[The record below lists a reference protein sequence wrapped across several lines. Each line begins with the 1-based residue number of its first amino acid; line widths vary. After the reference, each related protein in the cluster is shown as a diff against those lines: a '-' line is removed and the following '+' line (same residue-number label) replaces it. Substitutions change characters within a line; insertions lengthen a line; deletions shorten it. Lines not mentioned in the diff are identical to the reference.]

1 MINEYSTAQGN
12 KRARTDN
19 VSSDNGIS
27 FSGLDP
33 VLASLGLLIGLLT
46 KPDPNKETYALNP
59 SWFANPID
67 NTQKGITDN
76 PAQFEQLLTAVL
88 GKIGGNALGIPIQ
101 DAALLGTWYPIK
113 NGNEPTGFY
122 LVSYQKEDNG
132 KTETVLGLGI
142 LHSWKVPPTNAALT
156 VNVWGLMPFVAI
168 GNGSFKITFTN
179 PGYPIS
185 LGVAAE
191 GGDKKLPL
199 VNINGISFDGVKFSA
214 LIDVAS
220 SDPFNVSLEVLS
232 LKLGSA
238 PPANKSLADLLAI
251 SGQEMLEIATNL
263 FMGALSYVFPNQLKN
278 LNYITPLLGLSS
290 QVPDLAVKLPVME
303 WYKLFEVAANPSKY
317 PDGVKTLFFNWFNA
331 LCSDTDALKGW
342 ITSLSGFLGNTSLQI
357 TGTGTRIDPFRLG
370 IISVNN
376 IGNLDF
382 CVATTVDDGGIRYFY
397 PGLSFR
403 GNNVALGSSS
413 AVFTSQA
420 DLELG
425 QFGLSAQALTAS
437 PQIKFA
443 FQFALKNKTSGQPL
457 VAYDGNSVGSL
468 TAGLVLGTDGKIV
481 PDFSLNQ
488 VVTTLTS
495 FENVNLLSPGE
506 LAEAGAAALSD
517 ALITL
522 IGVNSNDF
530 AKSIGALIGLVP
542 PASAQGK
549 WPATLPPPF
558 SSAQM
563 AQSILN
569 PVKAWSD
576 FYLHTLQY
584 ATSVDGKSAFAYI
597 IQEMANL
604 LQQTTAGLNISVTG
618 SGTITDPWKAGIALS
633 SSTLPAYLTAYKV
646 DNTTDN
652 TTELVIGLSLMPT
665 ITIGG
670 VDIVP
675 SLSLQGLGLRFSTD
689 GSVAASWLPEVGA
702 NLQLPK
708 GFMTPAVGGAVV
720 STDLAQL
727 SAGWNRISG
736 WGWSMLIKAPK
747 LVINGK
753 DIILGEDL
761 NFDNQTALH
770 DLVKKSASTFSPFLV
785 GALGTLLMRVENRAA
800 LFAIGSLG
808 LIPDITKSPVFPTGL
823 AWSGFQQLS
832 LSSLSNPWPD
842 IRNYIATTFANTANA
857 KSLLSLLSYVIN
869 TEITAAPPTGGTGV
883 YEDPWTFAL
892 PAGFEGLAW
901 FDNTGKVLGLGAG
914 RSQSWSYTLSGTK
927 FNFDLHARAHALKY
941 NLSTGA
947 LVFDAQVPS
956 FSLSGVLY
964 NPDGMLVNLPGSLG
978 SVEKIIV
985 GCDLSYDTV
994 GKSFHFHPIVTLL
1007 NVTLPGQEKQAQLTL
1022 QDFMDPGFPA
1032 SLQNG
1037 FMLLLNQGL
1046 QAGFQQVKNKPLFQK
1061 AYSLLSMLGLTLA
1074 PDGETDLRYI
1084 ELYNLP
1090 DGLLGIN
1097 TAGWNGLLAN
1107 FDSYIQTQFNKL
1119 LAIQEERDLLYSFLS
1134 DILGFQLPKFEVPV
1148 LQLLSGLG
1156 ICAPAE
1162 EGYTVYPYKLLE
1174 LISDPYKTFQQLFGQ
1189 LFDLA
1194 NVENLKQLAAN
1205 LAKNQGP
1212 YKAGRWTFSTD
1223 ATGVISFGI
1232 LPADSFPLGSFLLI
1246 SGGIQLDLNNQV
1258 LNGELD
1264 IYCENVGV
1272 TLKSG
1277 FTLKLE
1283 SGSVTPTFTS
1293 VATWGDGS
1301 KPAAKALRLIPF
1313 HTNDFLDDVAD
1324 LAPSFTLNILLNAV
1338 FEEQLLKKY
1347 PLIQQIFE
1355 GLGLAD
1361 KAPAESLTVQ
1371 RLINGATV
1379 AAVSKTDL
1387 QWQMPSLM
1395 GILYDPLAW
1404 LLSDDVLGTNGKFS
1418 ISKLVQLLS
1427 HLPEVTA
1434 PNGIKITPDPTGAKI
1449 TGMPYGFE
1457 IDLSGKDDV
1466 ASFGFNAK
1474 DLVISDN
1481 WGTLNLLS
1489 FQVGIDGNYQ
1499 PSFGGELTISSG
1511 SKIPLAFYVNTG
1523 YNKDFFLK
1531 ISQGKVDAPSG
1542 ISLQLLPFLGWGTLL
1557 EQAGKLAAAAVL
1569 KNLVPTVLQ
1578 KLSDSG
1584 AGTFVT
1590 KLLNFG
1596 KQVDTMA
1603 LVDAI
1608 IGVTSPSAFASRAQ
1622 KDLLNDI
1629 ESVALGWLREKF
1641 SQSGAPTTVQ
1651 GLITLLQDVMPGVKA
1666 QGGRLAYTP
1675 DSKIPVTILAGLNDA
1690 GYLGLWA
1697 DFTLPDTQ
1705 VMKIKLAETGVGVK
1719 LDGSVTFSFGM
1730 DLLIP
1735 VDDNS
1740 GPGIT
1745 LAYDLNKGFNLI
1757 FDPISNSTDATQH
1770 SDLAIELLPN
1780 FFSKPAAEAAA
1791 MSGSVTDW
1799 LLKVVKVVL
1808 PRYVSLLV
1816 LNLDKVKT
1824 WLEAPI
1830 VSTIANAPTPAVLLQ
1845 ATSLILKSGTKY
1857 ELNSI
1862 DNLTKLTPTGFFGNL
1877 LYTLMQNKL
1886 TLLQFGDGNTGSII
1900 VGPLTGK
1907 ADYFGVTVAAPGLKI
1922 AALPNLVLQLGAT
1935 DRDWITKAGDG
1946 SVAGDPGIGFYLPIT
1961 KTGNDFS
1968 VNFSLFSMMLNNL
1981 GFDIIG
1987 TGGKP
1992 IVDQPRFKIGAVQ
2005 PRTVFAL
2012 TFNASGGPTVQ
2023 FGAGITL
2030 AKIGLSLAPDKLAG
2044 SGGSNPIANNI
2055 LGSGADSGNPPVNPE
2070 FSVTTA
2076 YINKLWVNLK
2086 SNTGNGSQ
2094 VIVPIE
2100 RSFGPLYI
2108 DSFGLG
2114 WEDQR
2119 RLLEFLFTGNVALAG
2134 LKASVVGLTVGV
2146 PVTDPTNFSKYTA
2159 DLQGLDISFKGG
2171 AVEINGGFVK
2181 TETVVSGQ
2189 NVIVYNGVAV
2199 IKAGTFA
2206 LMALGSYAEIAVSPA
2221 PNASKQPSL
2230 FIFAVLTA
2238 PLGGPPFFFIT
2249 GVAAGFSFNRSLKIP
2264 DITGVQDFPLLKG
2277 LSDGTFAEGEDP
2289 GTALVALSKVVEPE
2303 VGQYWLAAGIKFT
2316 SFELLTTS
2324 ALLFISF
2331 GKEFEVNLLGLSF
2344 TSLPPKI
2351 PRQFALAYF
2360 ELALKI
2366 SFKPSY
2372 GVISAEAQLTPNS
2385 FVLSKDCKVT
2395 GGFAFFLWFK
2405 NIPTPAGMIPAGD
2418 FVISLGG
2425 YHPDF
2430 KKPAW
2435 YPEVPR
2441 LGMQWKLDISVGS
2454 ISVGGG
2460 AYFAL
2465 CPTAVMAGGY
2475 LNVAYQLGPLK
2486 AWLNASADF
2495 LIEWNPFYFNVGISI
2510 TVGASFGTTIL
2521 GVSITLRAELGAT
2534 LKLEGPP
2541 THGSVKVDWFVISFT
2556 IPIGSGKTQTT
2567 DNNISW
2573 KEFADAFLPPPAEAG
2588 STMKNARLKQRNT
2601 TPVQQVVKL
2610 NPESGLLN
2618 DDGERWTIQPYPF
2631 MLTAKS
2637 AIPASAVIVTNSG
2650 FNQPGIKVGV
2660 RPMGYIDDLNA
2671 PLTITLTDDRGN
2683 PVNLTDR
2690 KIKLIIDTNGA
2701 PSAMWSKDPLD
2712 RNKAPQADDLLI
2724 PGASYGILLDADEY
2738 NFLGNVPA
2746 FDIMNLQYEFGTKH
2760 ILPFKNVIKFPAA
2773 ARYPVSDQNN
2783 AYHVIM
2789 HSIMTAGI
2797 VIKRNSILDGIAAS
2811 DILAPLNP
2819 DLSVMAASADMIL
2832 QALPVIARLGIY
2844 QNNGVLEPGKNIQP
2858 PSLPVSFAHAIKPL
2872 KAPQLAG
2879 IVKRYKVGSN
2889 VRSVK
2894 SQYQPAPNLNRKTKL
2909 DAIYNDSSK
2918 QLYDGTTLL
2927 WNTDYRTATMLQ
2939 TNGDLP
2945 LRITSFDRHGR
2956 LNGIQLIIGEQP
2968 VSLAAG
2974 TAQVA
2979 VQGYEGNADGI
2990 SGWDIY
2996 SQLFKT
3002 NSVWALGDAA
3012 MVRVQNSQRIRVRGT
3027 HANTGLIDAADL
3039 MNGNKITDTG
3049 NTKRSG
3055 WIQSVFP
3062 AGTQYIA
3069 VLVDQHTSADRLDIA
3084 IGAGSLPLQGD
3095 NLQPLRLHETEKGT
3109 LLIYPCPKDATDA
3122 PYMAILAIP
3131 KDNKVQINGMYG
3143 FTDMIENNTFAE
3155 GIQLSHAGLD
3165 ISATTIKTATVSI
3178 HAQKQA
3184 I

>member
-1 MINEYSTAQGN
+1 MINEYSTAQGK
-12 KRARTDN
+12 KRVGTDN
-19 VSSDNGIS
+19 LSGDNGIS

-46 KPDPNKETYALNP
+46 KPDPDRDTYSINP
-59 SWFANPID
+59 GWFANPID
-67 NTQKGITDN
+67 NTQKGITSS
-76 PAQFEQLLTAVL
+76 PEQFEQLLTAVL

-113 NGNEPTGFY
+113 NGNDPTGFY
-122 LVSYQKEDNG
+122 IVSYQKEDNG
-132 KTETVLGLGI
+132 VTETVLGLGI

-168 GNGSFKITFTN
+168 GNGSFKITFTST
-179 PGYPIS
+179 GYPIS

-191 GGDKKLPL
+191 GGDKKVPL
-199 VNINGISFDGVKFSA
+199 VDINGISFDGVKFSA
-214 LIDVAS
+214 LIDVAA

-232 LKLGSA
+232 LKLGNA
-238 PPANKSLADLLAI
+238 PAANKSLADLLAI
-251 SGQEMLEIATNL
+251 SGEEILEIATNL
-263 FMGALSYVFPNQLKN
+263 FIGALSYVFPNQQQY
-278 LNYITPLLGLSS
+278 LNYIPPLLGLSS
-290 QVPDLAVKLPVME
+290 AVPGLQQLQLPVME
-303 WYKLFEVAANPSKY
+303 WYKLFEAAANPSKY

-342 ITSLSGFLGNTSLQI
+342 ITSFSGFLGNTNLQI
-357 TGTGTRIDPFRLG
+357 TGTGTRIDPFRLS
-370 IISVNN
+370 IIAVNN

-403 GNNVALGSSS
+403 GNNIRLGSSP

-425 QFGLSAQALTAS
+425 QFGLSAQAVTAS

-443 FQFALKNKTSGQPL
+443 FRFALKNATDGQPL
-457 VAYDGNSVGSL
+457 VAYDGNSVGTLS
-468 TAGLVLGTDGKIV
+468 AGLILGSDGKIV

-488 VVTTLTS
+488 VVTGITS
-495 FENVNLLSPGE
+495 FDSVNLLSPGE
-506 LAEAGAAALSD
+506 LAEAGAAALSA
-517 ALITL
+517 ALATL
-522 IGVNSNDF
+522 IGVNDNDF
-530 AKSIGALIGLVP
+530 AKSIGALIGLIP
-542 PASAQGK
+542 PASAKGS

-558 SSAQM
+558 AGTQM
-563 AQSILN
+563 AHSILN
-569 PVKAWSD
+569 PVQAWSD

-584 ATSVDGKSAFAYI
+584 TTAIDGKSAFAYLL
-597 IQEMANL
+597 QEMANL
-604 LQQTTAGLNISVTG
+604 LQQTVTGLNISVTG
-618 SGTITDPWKAGIALS
+618 SGTVDDPWKAAIALS
-633 SSTLPAYLTAYKV
+633 SSTLPAYLTAYTVNNTK
-646 DNTTDN
+646 DNSL
-652 TTELVIGLSLMPT
+652 ELVMGLSLMPT
-665 ITIGG
+665 ITIAG
-670 VDIVP
+670 VDIKP
-675 SLSLQGLGLRFSTD
+675 SLNLQGLSLLFAAN
-689 GSVAASWLPEVGA
+689 GSIQAGWLPEVSA
-702 NLQLPK
+702 NLQLPQ
-708 GFMTPAVGGAVV
+708 GFKTPDVGGAAVNV
-720 STDLAQL
+720 DLAQL
-727 SAGWNRISG
+727 SAGWNRSTG

-747 LVINGK
+747 LIINGNT
-753 DIILGEDL
+753 IVLGQDL
-761 NFDNQTALH
+761 NFNNQTALK
-770 DLVKKSASTFSPFLV
+770 DLVKQSASTFSPFLL

-823 AWSGFQQLS
+823 SWSGFQQLS

-842 IRNYIATTFANTANA
+842 IRNHLSTTFANTANA

-869 TEITAAPPTGGTGV
+869 TDITAAPATGGSGS

-892 PAGFEGLAW
+892 PAGFEGLSW
-901 FDNTGKVLGLGAG
+901 FENTGKILGLGAG
-914 RSQSWSYTLSGTK
+914 RSESWSYTLSGTK

-941 NLSTGA
+941 NLSTGT
-947 LVFDAQVPS
+947 LVFDGQVPS
-956 FSLSGVLY
+956 FTLSGTLY
-964 NPDGMLVNLPGSLG
+964 NPDGMLVSLPESLG

-985 GCDLSYDTV
+985 GCNLSYDTTTQ
-994 GKSFHFHPIVTLL
+994 SFHFLPIVTLL
-1007 NVTLPGQEKQAQLTL
+1007 NVTLPGQQKQDQLTL
-1022 QDFMDPGFPA
+1022 QDFMSPSFPS

-1046 QAGFQQVKNKPLFQK
+1046 QAAFQQVKNQPLFQK

-1074 PDGETDLRYI
+1074 PDGETDLRFI

-1097 TAGWNGLLAN
+1097 AAGWNGLLAN
-1107 FDSYIQTQFNKL
+1107 FDTYIQTQFNKL
-1119 LAIQEERDLLYSFLS
+1119 LAVQEERDLLYSFLS
-1134 DILGFQLPKFEVPV
+1134 DILGFKLPEFQVPV
-1148 LQLLSGLG
+1148 LQLLTGLG

-1174 LISDPYKTFQQLFGQ
+1174 LISNPYQTFQQLFGQ
-1189 LFDLA
+1189 LFAVA
-1194 NVENLKQLAAN
+1194 NADNLKQLAAN
-1205 LAKNQGP
+1205 LAKNLGP

-1232 LPADSFPLGSFLLI
+1232 LPADSFPLGSFLLV

-1258 LNGELD
+1258 LKGELD

-1277 FTLKLE
+1277 FTLQLQN
-1283 SGSVTPTFTS
+1283 GSVSPSFTS
-1293 VATWGDGS
+1293 VAAWGDNS
-1301 KPAAKALRLIPF
+1301 KPSAKALRLIPF

-1324 LAPSFTLNILLNAV
+1324 LAPAFSLNILLNAV

-1361 KAPAESLTVQ
+1361 QAPTESLAVQ
-1371 RLINGATV
+1371 RLNSGTAVV
-1379 AAVSKTDL
+1379 ALSKTDL
-1387 QWQMPSLM
+1387 LWQMPSLM

-1418 ISKLVQLLS
+1418 VSKLVAMLS

-1434 PNGIKITPDPTGAKI
+1434 PNGIRLTPAASGMTI

-1457 IDLSGKDDV
+1457 IAMSGKDDV
-1466 ASFGFNAK
+1466 ANFGFTTK
-1474 DLVISDN
+1474 DLVISES

-1511 SKIPLAFYVNTG
+1511 SKIPASFFVNTG
-1523 YNKDFFLK
+1523 YNKEFFLK
-1531 ISQGKVDAPSG
+1531 ISQGTPDSASG
-1542 ISLQLLPFLGWGTLL
+1542 LALQLLPFLGWGSLA
-1557 EQAGKLAAAAVL
+1557 EQGARLAAAAVL

-1584 AGTFVT
+1584 AGDFV
-1590 KLLNFG
+1590 KKMLDFS
-1596 KQVDTMA
+1596 KQVNTTA

-1608 IGVTSPSAFASRAQ
+1608 IGVLTPNTFAVKAQ
-1622 KDLLNDI
+1622 KDILSDI

-1641 SQSGAPTTVQ
+1641 STTGAPATVQ
-1651 GLITLLQDVMPGVKA
+1651 GLITLLQDVMPGVSA
-1666 QGGRLAYTP
+1666 QGGRLAFTP

-1690 GYLGLWA
+1690 GYIGLWA

-1705 VMKIKLAETGVGVK
+1705 VLKIKLAETGVGVNTS
-1719 LDGSVTFSFGM
+1719 GAVTFSFGM

-1735 VDDNS
+1735 VDDSS
-1740 GPGIT
+1740 GPGLT
-1745 LAYDLNKGFNLI
+1745 MTYDLQKGFKLL

-1770 SDLAIELLPN
+1770 SSLAIELLPN
-1780 FFSKPAAEAAA
+1780 FFGKSAVEAAA
-1791 MSGSVTDW
+1791 MGTSVTDW
-1799 LLKVVKVVL
+1799 LLQVVKVVL
-1808 PRYVSLLV
+1808 PRYVSLLI
-1816 LNLDKVKT
+1816 LNLDKVKA

-1830 VSTIANAPTPAVLLQ
+1830 VANAPTPAVLLE
-1845 ATSLILKSGTKY
+1845 ATSLILKTGSKY

-1862 DNLTKLTPTGFFGNL
+1862 DNLLKLTPTAFFGNL
-1877 LYTLMQNKL
+1877 LYTLMQTKT
-1886 TLLQFGDGNTGSII
+1886 TLLQFGTNNSGKIV

-1907 ADYFGVTVAAPGLKI
+1907 ANYFGVTVAAPNLKI
-1922 AALPNLVLQLGAT
+1922 AALPNLVLQLGAD
-1935 DRDWITKAGDG
+1935 DRDWIDKAGDG
-1946 SVAGDPGIGFYLPIT
+1946 NIAGDPGIGFYLPIT
-1961 KTGNDFS
+1961 KNGSDFT
-1968 VNFSLFSMMLNNL
+1968 VDFRLFSMLLFNL

-2005 PRTVFAL
+2005 PRTVFSL
-2012 TFNASGGPTVQ
+2012 TFNASGGPTLQ
-2023 FGAGITL
+2023 FGAGVTL

-2044 SGGSNPIANNI
+2044 SAGTNPIANNI
-2055 LGSGADSGNPPVNPE
+2055 LGSGKDSGNPPVNPE
-2070 FSVTTA
+2070 FSVSTA
-2076 YINKLWVNLK
+2076 YISKLWVNLK

-2114 WEDQR
+2114 WEDQQK
-2119 RLLEFLFTGNVALAG
+2119 LLDFLFTGSVALAG

-2146 PVTDPTNFSKYTA
+2146 PVTDPTNFSKYSA

-2181 TETVVSGQ
+2181 TTTVVSGQ
-2189 NVIVYNGVAV
+2189 DVIVYNGVAV

-2206 LMALGSYAEIAVSPA
+2206 LMALGSYAEIAVSTA

-2264 DITGVQDFPLLKG
+2264 DITQVQDFPLLKG
-2277 LSDGTFAEGEDP
+2277 LSDGTFADGEDP
-2289 GTALVALSKVVEPE
+2289 GTALVALSSVVEPE

-2351 PRQFALAYF
+2351 PRQYALAYF

-2372 GVISAEAQLTPNS
+2372 GVLSAEAQLTPNS

-2405 NIPTPAGMIPAGD
+2405 NISTAAGTIPAGD

-2441 LGMQWKLDISVGS
+2441 LGMQWKMDISVGS
-2454 ISVGGG
+2454 ISIGGG
-2460 AYFAL
+2460 AYFAI

-2521 GVSITLRAELGAT
+2521 GVSVTLRAELGAT

-2556 IPIGSGKTQTT
+2556 IPIGSGKTETT
-2567 DNNISW
+2567 DNNITW
-2573 KEFADAFLPPPAEAG
+2573 QEFADAFLPPAEVPG
-2588 STMKNARLKQRNT
+2588 STMKNALLKQRNT
-2601 TPVQQVVKL
+2601 EPVQQVVKL
-2610 NPESGLLN
+2610 NPETGLLN
-2618 DDGERWTIQPYPF
+2618 DNGDRWTIQPYPF
-2631 MLTAKS
+2631 ILTAKS
-2637 AIPASAVIVTNSG
+2637 AIPASVITVASSD
-2650 FNQPGIKVGV
+2650 FSKPGVNVGV
-2660 RPMGYIDDLNA
+2660 RPMGYVDNLNA
-2671 PLTITLTDDRGN
+2671 PLTITLRNSKGEVD
-2683 PVNLTDR
+2683 LTAR
-2690 KIKLIIDTNGA
+2690 KIKLIIDQNGA
-2701 PSAMWSKDPLD
+2701 PAAMWSQDPLN
-2712 RNKAPQADDLLI
+2712 RNKPPQSDDLLI
-2724 PGASYGILLDADEY
+2724 PGASYGIILDADEY
-2738 NFLGNVPA
+2738 NFRGDVPA
-2746 FDIMNLQYEFGTKH
+2746 FAISLLKYEFGTKR
-2760 ILPFKNVIKFPAA
+2760 ILPYKNVVKFPPA

-2783 AYHVIM
+2783 AYNVIM
-2789 HSIMTAGI
+2789 HSIMTESI
-2797 VIKRNSILDGIAAS
+2797 ISKRNTILQGIAAS
-2811 DILAPLNP
+2811 DIVAPLGP
-2819 DLSVMAASADMIL
+2819 DLSVMASSADMIL
-2832 QALPVIARLGIY
+2832 QALPVIARIGIY
-2844 QNNGVLEPGKNIQP
+2844 QNNGVVEAGRILAPQTRAVTLTPE
-2858 PSLPVSFAHAIKPL
+2858 AAIKT
-2872 KAPQLAG
+2872 PQLTG
-2879 IVKRYKVGSN
+2879 MVKRYRTSGGN
-2889 VRSVK
+2889 TAAGVRSH
-2894 SQYQPAPNLNRKTKL
+2894 YQQAPNLGSKTRL
-2909 DAIYNDSSK
+2909 AATRVNTDIR
-2918 QLYDGTTLL
+2918 QLYDGSAVLWSTDSRGTTTLSL
-2927 WNTDYRTATMLQ
+2927 T
-2939 TNGDLP
+2939 GGLP
-2945 LRITSFDRHGR
+2945 VRVISFDKHGR
-2956 LNGIQLIIGEQP
+2956 LSGIHVSTGAHQLT
-2968 VSLAAG
+2968 LAAG

-2979 VQGYEGNADGI
+2979 VQGEEADTTGTI
-2990 SGWDIY
+2990 GWDMA

-3002 NSVWALGDAA
+3002 NTVWALGDGV

-3039 MNGNKITDTG
+3039 VINNRITDTG
-3049 NTKRSG
+3049 KTTRNG
-3055 WIQSVFP
+3055 WIQAVFP
-3062 AGTQYIA
+3062 AGTRQIA
-3069 VLVDQHTSADRLDIA
+3069 VLVDQHSSADRLDVAIA
-3084 IGAGSLPLQGD
+3084 AGSLPLKGSQ
-3095 NLQPLRLHETEKGT
+3095 LQPVQTSETEKGT
-3109 LLIYPCPKDATDA
+3109 LLVYDCPTGDTNA
-3122 PYMAILAIP
+3122 YIAILAIP
-3131 KDNKVQINGMYG
+3131 KDNKVQIKGMYSNSNQV
-3143 FTDMIENNTFAE
+3143 FTADAPLR
-3155 GIQLSHAGLD
+3155 QAGLD
-3165 ISATTIKTATVSI
+3165 LQAATIQTATVSI
-3178 HAQKQA
+3178 NTQKQA
-3184 I
+3184 L